1 MSNRGVA
8 WSALFLLAISAF
20 FACAGIVF
28 SRYPGL
34 QNDELFFAPPI
45 FVPQT
50 AFYSVR
56 AFGAQIPVMV
66 MSYTGALKT
75 WIYAGIFNLWEP
87 SRWSVR
93 IPVLI
98 ACLATIWLTWI
109 WARMVGGRRVAIGA
123 IALLGTDAIFLLS
136 GVLDWGPV
144 ALQHLL
150 MMSGLVG
157 VTYFAKTGSRR
168 ALGLGFFLWGLGLW
182 DKALM
187 IWLLVGFAV
196 AVICVYPR
204 ELKGRLSRATAAIAL
219 GAFVIGAAP
228 LIWYNIDRHG
238 ETATANATFS
248 PDSYSQKLKV
258 LNISLDGSA
267 LFAYLVDAD
276 AAMPR
281 RPPGG
286 VVERVALAVHH
297 GLGTHK
303 HNWFLPALALAIVAL
318 PLLRRSPFFRPMAF
332 LLIASIVAWVQM
344 FMTHNAGAG
353 AHHVVLLW
361 PMPMLFTSMA
371 IVAAADAFPR
381 YGSAIFLSIVSLLVI
396 GNLLN
401 ENEYLTHFAV
411 RGGIGGWTDAIYPLS
426 GSLDD
431 STWVGT
437 VDWGY
442 TNGLRVLHKGR
453 INLFN
458 TSDYMPKLHGKSASI
473 DELKQMVGNP
483 GLLFVEHTESKQ
495 LIPHVN
501 DVLRSRA
508 QELGYTERV
517 EQRVKDSSGDPVF
530 EIFRFERQAG
540 GGQVSPALR

>member
-1 MSNRGVA
+1 MSNRDFGR
-8 WSALFLLAISAF
+8 SALFLLAVSVF
-20 FACAGIVF
+20 FASAGMAVI
-28 SRYPGL
+28 RYPGL
-34 QNDELFFAPPI
+34 QNDELFFAPPVFI
-45 FVPQT
+45 PQT
-50 AFYSVR
+50 AFYAVR

-75 WIYAGIFNLWEP
+75 WIYAGVFSVWEP

-93 IPVLI
+93 IPVLL

-109 WARMVGGRRVAIGA
+109 WARMVAGRRVAIA
-123 IALLGTDAIFLLS
+123 AVALLATNSMFLLT

-157 VTYFAKTGSRR
+157 VTYFAKTGSRW

-196 AVICVYPR
+196 AASCVYPGEVKR
-204 ELKGRLSRATAAIAL
+204 RISPATAAIAL
-219 GAFVIGAAP
+219 GVFVIGAAP

-248 PDSYSQKLKV
+248 PDNSIQKLQV
-258 LNISLDGSA
+258 LGMSLDGSS
-267 LFAYLVDAD
+267 LFAYLVEAD
-276 AAMPR
+276 AATPQ
-281 RPPGG
+281 RPPRG
-286 VVERVALAVHH
+286 VVERVAFAVHR

-303 HNWFLPALALAIVAL
+303 HNWFAPAFALAVLAL
-318 PLLRRSPFFRPMAF
+318 PLLRRSRFFRPMVF
-332 LLIASIVAWVQM
+332 LLIASVVAWVQM

-353 AHHVVLLW
+353 AHHIVLLW
-361 PMPMLFTSMA
+361 PMPMLFTSIA
-371 IVAAADAFPR
+371 IVAAAESFPR
-381 YGSAIFLSIVSLLVI
+381 YGSAIFVAIVSVLVI

-442 TNGLRVLHKGR
+442 TNALRVLHKGHL
-453 INLFN
+453 NLFN
-458 TSDYMPKLHGKSASI
+458 TSDYLPKSQSKSASI
-473 DELKQMVGNP
+473 EEIKEMVGNP
-483 GLLFVEHTESKQ
+483 GILFVQHTESKQ
-495 LIPHVN
+495 IIPHVN

-508 QELGYTERV
+508 QGLGYTEHLQ
-517 EQRVKDSSGDPVF
+517 QRIADSSGEPVF
-530 EIFRFERQAG
+530 EIFRFERQT
-540 GGQVSPALR
+540 SPALR

>member
-1 MSNRGVA
+1 MSTRFFGR
-8 WSALFLLAISAF
+8 SALFLLLVSAF
-20 FACAGIVF
+20 FACAGIAF
-28 SRYPGL
+28 IRYPGL
-34 QNDELFFAPPI
+34 QNDEVYFAPPI
-45 FVPQT
+45 FVPRT
-50 AFYSVR
+50 AFYAVR

-75 WIYAGIFNLWEP
+75 WIYAGVFSVWAP

-93 IPVLI
+93 VPVLM
-98 ACLATIWLTWI
+98 ACLAAIWLTWI
-109 WARMVGGRRVAIGA
+109 WARMVAGRRVAIA
-123 IALLGTDAIFLLS
+123 AVALLATDAMFLLT

-150 MMSGLVG
+150 MMSGLVS
-157 VTYFAKTGSRR
+157 VTYFAKTGSRL

-187 IWLLVGFAV
+187 IWLLAGFAV

-204 ELKGRLSRATAAIAL
+204 EVKRRITAKTAAIVL
-219 GAFVIGAAP
+219 GALAIGAAP

-248 PDSYSQKLKV
+248 PDNYILKLKV
-258 LNISLDGSA
+258 AALSLDGSS

-276 AAMPR
+276 ATAPD
-281 RPPGG
+281 RPPRG
-286 VVERVALAVHH
+286 VVERVAFVAHR

-303 HNWFLPALALAIVAL
+303 HNWFLPAFALAVLAL
-318 PLLRRSPFFRPMAF
+318 PLLRRSRFFRPMAF
-332 LLIASIVAWVQM
+332 LLIASVVGWIQM
-344 FMTHNAGAG
+344 FVTHNAGSG
-353 AHHVVLLW
+353 AHHIVLLW

-371 IVAAADAFPR
+371 IVAAAESFPR
-381 YGSAIFLSIVSLLVI
+381 YGPAIFVAIVSVLVI

-426 GSLDD
+426 TSLDD

-442 TNGLRVLHKGR
+442 TNALRVLHEGHIK
-453 INLFN
+453 LFN
-458 TSDYMPKLHGKSASI
+458 ASDYLPKLPGKSESGE
-473 DELKQMVGNP
+473 DLKEMVGNP
-483 GLLFVEHTESKQ
+483 GLLFVQHTESKQ
-495 LIPHVN
+495 LVPHVN
-501 DVLRSRA
+501 DVLRAQA
-508 QELGYTERV
+508 QELGYTEHLEERIA
-517 EQRVKDSSGDPVF
+517 DSAGAPVF
-530 EIFRFERQAG
+530 EIFRFERQ
-540 GGQVSPALR
+540 PTLTPR

>member
-1 MSNRGVA
+1 MLNRIFGR
-8 WSALFLLAISAF
+8 SALFLLLVSTF

-28 SRYPGL
+28 IRYPGL
-34 QNDELFFAPPI
+34 QNDEVFFAPPI

-50 AFYSVR
+50 AYYAVR

-75 WIYAGIFNLWEP
+75 WIYAGVFSVWEP

-93 IPVLI
+93 VPVLL

-109 WARMVGGRRVAIGA
+109 WARMVGGRRVAIA
-123 IALLGTDAIFLLS
+123 AVALLGTDAMFLLT

-144 ALQHLL
+144 ALQHVL

-157 VTYFAKTGSRR
+157 VTYFAKTGSRL

-187 IWLLVGFAV
+187 IWLLAGFAV

-204 ELKGRLSRATAAIAL
+204 EVKRRITAKTATIVL
-219 GAFVIGAAP
+219 GAFAIGAAP

-248 PDSYSQKLKV
+248 PDNYILKLKV
-258 LNISLDGSA
+258 AGMSLEGSS
-267 LFAYLVDAD
+267 LFAYLVDAE
-276 AAMPR
+276 AATPR
-281 RPPGG
+281 RPPRG
-286 VVERVALAVHH
+286 VVERLAFVVHR

-303 HNWFLPALALAIVAL
+303 HNYFLPAFALAVLVL
-318 PLLRRSPFFRPMAF
+318 PLLRRSRFFRPMAF
-332 LLIASIVAWVQM
+332 LLIASVVAWVQM
-344 FMTHNAGAG
+344 FMTHNAGGG
-353 AHHVVLLW
+353 AHHIVLLW
-361 PMPMLFTSMA
+361 PMPILFTSMA
-371 IVAAADAFPR
+371 IVGAAESFPP
-381 YGSAIFLSIVSLLVI
+381 YGPAIFLSILSVLVI

-442 TNGLRVLHKGR
+442 ANGLRVLHEGHIK
-453 INLFN
+453 LFN
-458 TSDYMPKLHGKSASI
+458 TSDYLPKSPDKSAATE
-473 DELKQMVGNP
+473 ELKQMVGNP
-483 GLLFVEHTESKQ
+483 GLLFVQHTESKQ
-495 LIPHVN
+495 LLPHVN
-501 DVLRSRA
+501 DVLRARA
-508 QELGYTERV
+508 QELGYTEHLR
-517 EQRVKDSSGDPVF
+517 QRIADSSGDPVF
-530 EIFRFERQAG
+530 EIFRFERQPGA
-540 GGQVSPALR
+540 PATAALR

>member
-1 MSNRGVA
+1 M
-8 WSALFLLAISAF
+8 FLLAICAF
-20 FACAGIVF
+20 FACAGIGF
-28 SRYPGL
+28 IRYPGL

-50 AFYSVR
+50 AFYAVR
-56 AFGAQIPVMV
+56 AFGAQIPLMV

-75 WIYAGIFNLWEP
+75 WIYAGVFSLWEP

-98 ACLATIWLTWI
+98 ACLAVIWLTWI
-109 WARMVGGRRVAIGA
+109 WARTVAGRRVAIA
-123 IALLGTDAIFLLS
+123 AVALLGTDSIFLLT

-150 MMSGLVG
+150 MMAGLVG
-157 VTYFAKTGSRR
+157 VTSFALSGSRR
-168 ALGLGFFLWGLGLW
+168 ALALGFFLWGLGLW

-204 ELKGRLSRATAAIAL
+204 ELKRRLSLRTAAIAI
-219 GAFVIGAAP
+219 GAFLIGAAP
-228 LIWYNIDRHG
+228 LVWFNIDRHG

-248 PDSYSQKLKV
+248 TDNHLLKLKV
-258 LNISLDGSA
+258 LGMSLDGSS

-276 AAMPR
+276 AATPR
-281 RPPGG
+281 RPPRGI
-286 VVERVALAVHH
+286 VERVAFAIHR

-303 HNWFLPALALAIVAL
+303 QNWFLPAFALAAVSL
-318 PLLRRSPFFRPMAF
+318 PFLRRSRFFKLMAF
-332 LLIASIVAWVQM
+332 LLIATVVAWVQM
-344 FMTHNAGAG
+344 FLTHNAGGG
-353 AHHVVLLW
+353 AHHAVLLW
-361 PMPMLFTSMA
+361 PMPMLITAMA
-371 IVAAADAFPR
+371 IVALAESFPR
-381 YGSAIFLSIVSLLVI
+381 HASAIFVSIVSLLVV

-401 ENEYLTHFAV
+401 ENEYLTHFAT

-426 GSLDD
+426 GSLDN
-431 STWVGT
+431 STWVGA

-458 TSDYMPKLHGKSASI
+458 TADYLPKSQGASASSG
-473 DELKQMVGNP
+473 ELKEMVGNP
-483 GLLFVEHTESKQ
+483 GLLFVQHTESKQ

-501 DVLRSRA
+501 DVLRRRA
-508 QELGYTERV
+508 AELGYAEHLELRV
-517 EQRVKDSSGDPVF
+517 PDSSGDPVF
-530 EIFRFERQAG
+530 EIFRFEPQA
-540 GGQVSPALR
+540 SAPAQTLRSRN